1 MTKVAHDGD
10 AAAPYYHHEGYG
22 QGPNGFIKRAGTAAQ
37 KTGIAAQQRPTR
49 NPQLFD
55 MTKDL
60 PPPPTPTTPTSVQE
74 LDFGLEEATTS
85 STSSTIP
92 NGSSILSSP
101 NHDALSTSPDSLN
114 SGPFTRDSIPSPH
127 LPLRKR
133 SASDLRTQIVNG
145 HDYYSSRPSR
155 SPTRSVTHSGA
166 YREVSHTH
174 RGRQGALSPTESTYS
189 ETSLQREID
198 AYLPASKSWGRAR
211 GMTSAAQNSPNSV
224 QPLRT
229 HSSIP
234 DLRHSARNQVSSTYR
249 PDRGPNSRVVSI
261 QFKSPPPVSWKDK
274 EDLRSSYRSA
284 MTNGSYVTYASSG
297 VLESSDTEERNSVM
311 TRASSVSDLY
321 SKRKSH
327 TLPEDEGMSV
337 DDAIALYM
345 NGFTDD
351 ELEKKLDQG
360 IEDIESF
367 FRPSSEEE
375 SEKPLPVPTN
385 QFRRPLS
392 KDKPLPDP
400 LESERR
406 PLDMSDEALT
416 IATRYDSKIGDYS
429 NLDLTIPK
437 SPSAPHLLLS
447 PLTAHPVLPPSPDSA
462 PASPTYP
469 EYKHDSRSPSEEQYK
484 GSPSLH
490 RSQGSRR
497 SVKPELLEPVPR
509 DRYGFKKV
517 SQYVTE
523 EEYDAWNIGYTE
535 YLERRRKKWFV
546 LMKQWGLTTENPIRF
561 PPKSDKVK
569 RYVRKGVPPE
579 WRGAAWFWYA
589 GGPAKL
595 AQNPGLYQKLV
606 EDVDKGLLSDI
617 DREIIERDLN
627 RTFPD
632 NIKFKPD
639 PTPEPTQDFPRTNVR
654 PTRTSSKGEVPIIR
668 ALRRVLQA
676 FSIHNPNIGYCQS
689 LNFLAGLLLIFL
701 NEDEEKAFI
710 LLSIV
715 TTTHLPGTHA
725 KVLEANVDVG
735 VLMTCIKESMPAV
748 WGKID
753 DIDAGR
759 GRISTNRLPTVS
771 LATTAWFMSCFVG
784 NLPIETVLRVW
795 DSFFY
800 EGSKTLFRIA
810 LAIFKSGEWEI
821 RKVSEHMEIFQIVQA
836 IPRKLLDANSLMES
850 CYKRRNGF
858 GHLSQETIDARRK
871 ERRTAMQAE
880 RERKNGQKNSNF
892 LAPSFTEDMSRPT
905 TREGKLRRAAS
916 RAVRHRQPTGKVPPL
931 PTVPTLFD

>member
-10 AAAPYYHHEGYG
+10 AVAPYHHHLPARYGEGSD
-22 QGPNGFIKRAGTAAQ
+22 NFMTRTALKGHTRKAQ
-37 KTGIAAQQRPTR
+37 LP
-49 NPQLFD
+49 D
-55 MTKDL
+55 MSKDL
-60 PPPPTPTTPTSVQE
+60 PPPPTPTTPLSVHE
-74 LDFGLEEATTS
+74 LDLGHEETTS
-85 STSSTIP
+85 SSISSTLP
-92 NGSSILSSP
+92 HGSSILSSP
-101 NHDALSTSPDSLN
+101 NGDTLSSSPDSLN
-114 SGPFTRDSIPSPH
+114 SGPFARDSIPSPH
-127 LPLRKR
+127 LPLRKS
-133 SASDLRTQIVNG
+133 SASDLRAQIAKD
-145 HDYYSSRPSR
+145 HDYYSARQSR
-155 SPTRSVTHSGA
+155 SPTRSDTDLAA
-166 YREVSHTH
+166 YRGSPRTH
-174 RGRQGALSPTESTYS
+174 RSREVALSPTESTYS
-189 ETSLQREID
+189 EDSLPRD
-198 AYLPASKSWGRAR
+198 NDVYLPASKLWGRAR
-211 GMTSAAQNSPNSV
+211 GMTSASQTSPNGV
-224 QPLRT
+224 QTLRT

-234 DLRHSARNQVSSTYR
+234 DFRHSARNQVSSTYR
-249 PDRGPNSRVVSI
+249 PDRGPNSRDVSI
-261 QFKSPPPVSWKDK
+261 QFKSLPPVPWKDR
-274 EDLRSSYRSA
+274 EELRSSFRSA
-284 MTNGSYVTYASSG
+284 MTNGSHVTYASSG
-297 VLESSDTEERNSVM
+297 MLESSDTERNSVL

-321 SKRKSH
+321 SKRKSQ
-327 TLPEDEGMSV
+327 TLAEDEGMSV

-345 NGFTDD
+345 NGFADD
-351 ELEKKLDQG
+351 ELEKQLDQG

-375 SEKPLPVPTN
+375 SEKTLPVAAN
-385 QFRRPLS
+385 QHRRTLS

-406 PLDMSDEALT
+406 PLDKSDEPLT
-416 IATRYDSKIGDYS
+416 IATRYDSKFGDYN
-429 NLDLTIPK
+429 NLKLTIPK
-437 SPSAPHLLLS
+437 SPPLS
-447 PLTAHPVLPPSPDSA
+447 PLKAHPILPQSPDSA
-462 PASPTYP
+462 PTSPTYP
-469 EYKHDSRSPSEEQYK
+469 DYEQDSRPLSEGQYEEA
-484 GSPSLH
+484 PPLD
-490 RSQGSRR
+490 RSQGSQR
-497 SVKPELLEPVPR
+497 SVKIEHFEPVPR
-509 DRYGFKKV
+509 DRYGFKKT

-523 EEYDAWNIGYTE
+523 EEYNAWNIGYTE
-535 YLERRRKKWFV
+535 YLDRRRKKWFA
-546 LMKQWGLTTENPIRF
+546 LMKQWGLTTNNPIRF

-569 RYVRKGVPPE
+569 RYIRKGVPPE

-606 EDVDKGLLSDI
+606 EDADKGLLSEI

-639 PTPEPTQDFPRTNVR
+639 PTPEPTQEFLGRNTRLP
-654 PTRTSSKGEVPIIR
+654 RTSSKGEVPIIR

-710 LLSIV
+710 LLNIV

-735 VLMTCIKESMPAV
+735 VLMTCIKESMPTV

-753 DIDAGR
+753 DIDQGR

-836 IPRKLLDANSLMES
+836 IPRRLLDANSLMES

-880 RERKNGQKNSNF
+880 RDRKNAQKNSS
-892 LAPSFTEDMSRPT
+892 LLIPSSTENMSRPT

-916 RAVRHRQPTGKVPPL
+916 RAVRHRPHTGKRPPL
-931 PTVPTLFD
+931 PTDTL

>member
-1 MTKVAHDGD
+1 MTKVAQDGD
-10 AAAPYYHHEGYG
+10 AAAIYSHPGVYGEG
-22 QGPNGFIKRAGTAAQ
+22 PDDDFMKRAGTAAQ
-37 KTGIAAQQRPTR
+37 KRHTR
-49 NPQLFD
+49 KAQLFD
-55 MTKDL
+55 MSKDL
-60 PPPPTPTTPTSVQE
+60 PPPPTPTTPLSYQE

-85 STSSTIP
+85 SISSTRP
-92 NGSSILSSP
+92 HGSSILSSR
-101 NHDALSTSPDSLN
+101 NGDTLSTSPDSLN
-114 SGPFTRDSIPSPH
+114 SGPFTRDSLPSPH
-127 LPLRKR
+127 LPLRKS
-133 SASDLRTQIVNG
+133 SASDLRAQIANG
-145 HDYYSSRPSR
+145 HDYYGSRQSR
-155 SPTRSVTHSGA
+155 SPTRSITDPDA
-166 YREVSHTH
+166 YRGSPHTH
-174 RGRQGALSPTESTYS
+174 RGRQDALSPTESTYS
-189 ETSLQREID
+189 DNSLPRDND
-198 AYLPASKSWGRAR
+198 AYLPASKLWGRTR
-211 GMTSAAQNSPNSV
+211 GMTSASQNSPNGV
-224 QPLRT
+224 QTLRM

-234 DLRHSARNQVSSTYR
+234 DFRHSARNQVSSTYR
-249 PDRGPNSRVVSI
+249 PDRGPNSRDVSM
-261 QFKSPPPVSWKDK
+261 QLKSPPPLPWKEK
-274 EDLRSSYRSA
+274 EEARSSFRSA

-297 VLESSDTEERNSVM
+297 VIDSSDMERNSVL

-321 SKRKSH
+321 SKHKSQM
-327 TLPEDEGMSV
+327 LADDEGMSV

-375 SEKPLPVPTN
+375 EDRPLPVPTE
-385 QFRRPLS
+385 QHRRTLS
-392 KDKPLPDP
+392 KDKPLPVP
-400 LESERR
+400 LELERR
-406 PLDMSDEALT
+406 PSDMADEALT
-416 IATRYDSKIGDYS
+416 IATRYDSKFGDYS
-429 NLDLTIPK
+429 NLNIPTLK
-437 SPSAPHLLLS
+437 SPSAPHLPLS
-447 PLTAHPVLPPSPDSA
+447 ALQAHPVLPPSPDSA
-462 PASPTYP
+462 PTSPIYP
-469 EYKHDSRSPSEEQYK
+469 EYENGSRPLSEEQYEQA
-484 GSPSLH
+484 PPLD
-490 RSQGSRR
+490 RSQGSQR
-497 SVKPELLEPVPR
+497 SVKVEYFEPVPR
-509 DRYGFKKV
+509 DRYGFKKI

-523 EEYDAWNIGYTE
+523 DQYDAWNIVYTE
-535 YLERRRKKWFV
+535 YLDRRRKKWFA
-546 LMKQWGLTTENPIRF
+546 LMKQWGLATDNPIRF

-569 RYVRKGVPPE
+569 RYIRKGVPPE

-595 AQNPGLYQKLV
+595 AANPGLYQKLV
-606 EDVDKGLLSDI
+606 EDVDMGLLSEI

-639 PTPEPTQDFPRTNVR
+639 PTPEPTQDFPGRNIR
-654 PTRTSSKGEVPIIR
+654 PPRSSSVGEVPIIR

-701 NEDEEKAFI
+701 DEDEEKAFI
-710 LLSIV
+710 LLNIV

-748 WGKID
+748 WAKID
-753 DIDAGR
+753 DIDEGR

-836 IPRKLLDANSLMES
+836 IPRRLLDANSLMES

-871 ERRTAMQAE
+871 ERRTAMQVE
-880 RERKNGQKNSNF
+880 RDRKNGQKNNNF
-892 LAPSFTEDMSRPT
+892 LLPSPTADMSRPT

-916 RAVRHRQPTGKVPPL
+916 RAVRHRPHTGKRPPL
-931 PTVPTLFD
+931 PTDTF

>member
-1 MTKVAHDGD
+1 MSKVAHGRD
-10 AAAPYYHHEGYG
+10 HHDRYREVSDDFM
-22 QGPNGFIKRAGTAAQ
+22 NRAGTAIPKGHTRKAQ
-37 KTGIAAQQRPTR
+37 
-49 NPQLFD
+49 LLD
-55 MTKDL
+55 MSKDL
-60 PPPPTPTTPTSVQE
+60 PPPPTPTPTTPLSLQQE
-74 LDFGLEEATTS
+74 FDYALEEATAS
-85 STSSTIP
+85 SISSTIP
-92 NGSSILSSP
+92 HGSSTLSSP
-101 NHDALSTSPDSLN
+101 HDDTLSSSPDSLN

-127 LPLRKR
+127 LPLRKS
-133 SASDLRTQIVNG
+133 SASDLRAQVAKE
-145 HDYYSSRPSR
+145 HDYYSTRQSR
-155 SPTRSVTHSGA
+155 SPTRSATDPDP
-166 YREVSHTH
+166 YRAIPRTH
-174 RGRQGALSPTESTYS
+174 REDALSPTESTYS
-189 ETSLQREID
+189 QNSLQRDID
-198 AYLPASKSWGRAR
+198 AYLPASKPWGRTR
-211 GMTSAAQNSPNSV
+211 GMTSASQHPPKLV
-224 QPLRT
+224 QTLRM

-234 DLRHSARNQVSSTYR
+234 DFRHSARNQVSSTYR
-249 PDRGPNSRVVSI
+249 PDRGPNSRDASI
-261 QFKSPPPVSWKDK
+261 QVKSPPPIPWKDK
-274 EDLRSSYRSA
+274 EELRSSFRSA

-297 VLESSDTEERNSVM
+297 VLESGGTGRNSVL
-311 TRASSVSDLY
+311 TRASSFSDLY
-321 SKRKSH
+321 SKRKSYI
-327 TLPEDEGMSV
+327 LADDEGMSV

-367 FRPSSEEE
+367 FRPSSGAGN
-375 SEKPLPVPTN
+375 EKPIPLPVLTN
-385 QFRRPLS
+385 QQHRRTLS

-400 LESERR
+400 LEPERQR
-406 PLDMSDEALT
+406 LEMSDEALV
-416 IATRYDSKIGDYS
+416 IATRYDSKFGDYS
-429 NLDLTIPK
+429 DSNVTIPN
-437 SPSAPHLLLS
+437 PSTVPHLPLS
-447 PLTAHPVLPPSPDSA
+447 PLKAHPILPSSDSA
-462 PASPTYP
+462 PTSPTYP
-469 EYKHDSRSPSEEQYK
+469 EYEQDARPSFEERYEQA
-484 GSPSLH
+484 PPLD
-490 RSQGSRR
+490 RSQSSQQ
-497 SVKPELLEPVPR
+497 SVKIEHFEPVPR
-509 DRYGFKKV
+509 DRYGFKKI

-523 EEYDAWNIGYTE
+523 DEYNAWNIGYTQ
-535 YLERRRKKWFV
+535 YLDRRRKKWFA
-546 LMKQWGLTTENPIRF
+546 LMKQWGLTTDNPIRF

-569 RYVRKGVPPE
+569 RYIRKGVPPE

-606 EDVDKGLLSDI
+606 EDVDKGLLSEI

-639 PTPEPTQDFPRTNVR
+639 PTPEPIQELPGIDGRPPRA
-654 PTRTSSKGEVPIIR
+654 SSKGEVPIIR

-753 DIDAGR
+753 DIGEGR
-759 GRISTNRLPTVS
+759 GPISTNRLPTVS

-836 IPRKLLDANSLMES
+836 IPRRLLDANLLMES

-871 ERRTAMQAE
+871 ERRTAMQVE
-880 RERKNGQKNSNF
+880 RERKNGQKNNNLLF
-892 LAPSFTEDMSRPT
+892 PSPTETMSRPT
-905 TREGKLRRAAS
+905 TREGKMRRAAS
-916 RAVRHRQPTGKVPPL
+916 RAVRHRPHTGKRPPL
-931 PTVPTLFD
+931 PTDTF

>member
-1 MTKVAHDGD
+1 MLAHDGD
-10 AAAPYYHHEGYG
+10 AAAPYHHHGGYG
-22 QGPNGFIKRAGTAAQ
+22 EGPDDDFMKRAGAAAQ
-37 KTGIAAQQRPTR
+37 KRHTR
-49 NPQLFD
+49 KGQLFD
-55 MTKDL
+55 MPKGVPEL
-60 PPPPTPTTPTSVQE
+60 PLPPTPTTPSSYQE
-74 LDFGLEEATTS
+74 LDFSLDGATAYSIS
-85 STSSTIP
+85 SMRP
-92 NGSSILSSP
+92 HGSSVVSSP
-101 NHDALSTSPDSLN
+101 DVDALSTSPDSCD
-114 SGPFTRDSIPSPH
+114 SGPFMRDSLPSPH
-127 LPLRKR
+127 LPLRKS
-133 SASDLRTQIVNG
+133 SASNLRAKIANG
-145 HDYYSSRPSR
+145 HDYYSSRRSR
-155 SPTRSVTHSGA
+155 SPTRSITDPDVYGGPRRLHQ
-166 YREVSHTH
+166 
-174 RGRQGALSPTESTYS
+174 GRQPELSPTESTYS
-189 ETSLQREID
+189 GNFISKEED
-198 AYLPASKSWGRAR
+198 VYLPASKTWGRVR
-211 GMTSAAQNSPNSV
+211 GMTSASQHSPGSNG
-224 QPLRT
+224 QLRNA
-229 HSSIP
+229 SSIP
-234 DLRHSARNQVSSTYR
+234 DFRHSARNQVSSTYR
-249 PDRGPNSRVVSI
+249 PDRGPSSRDVSM
-261 QFKSPPPVSWKDK
+261 QLRSPPPLPWKEK
-274 EDLRSSYRSA
+274 EEIRSSFRSA

-297 VLESSDTEERNSVM
+297 ILDSSDTERNSVL

-321 SKRKSH
+321 SKRKSQF
-327 TLPEDEGMSV
+327 LADDEGMSV

-351 ELEKKLDQG
+351 EFEKKLDQG

-367 FRPSSEEE
+367 FRPEEQDDKPLPLPTE
-375 SEKPLPVPTN
+375 QSRISLANNKPLPVPM
-385 QFRRPLS
+385 
-392 KDKPLPDP
+392 
-400 LESERR
+400 ESERQ
-406 PLDMSDEALT
+406 LSDMAEENLT
-416 IATRYDSKIGDYS
+416 IATRYDSKFGDYN
-429 NLDLTIPK
+429 NLSIQK
-437 SPSAPHLLLS
+437 SPSAPHLPLS
-447 PLTAHPVLPPSPDSA
+447 PLKAHPVLPSSPDSA
-462 PASPTYP
+462 PTSPIYSEYEQEPRSFP
-469 EYKHDSRSPSEEQYK
+469 EGEIPTLD
-484 GSPSLH
+484 
-490 RSQGSRR
+490 RSQGSQR
-497 SVKPELLEPVPR
+497 SVKIEHFDPVPR
-509 DRYGFKKV
+509 DRYGFKKI

-523 EEYDAWNIGYTE
+523 DQYDAWNIGYTE
-535 YLERRRKKWFV
+535 YLDRRHRKWSAM
-546 LMKQWGLTTENPIRF
+546 MKQWGLATDNPIRF

-569 RYVRKGVPPE
+569 RYIRKGVPPA

-606 EDVDKGLLSDI
+606 EDVDKGLLSEI

-639 PTPEPTQDFPRTNVR
+639 PTPEPTQDFPGRNIR
-654 PTRTSSKGEVPIIR
+654 PPRTSMEGEVPIIR

-701 NEDEEKAFI
+701 DEDEEKAFH
-710 LLSIV
+710 LLNIV

-748 WGKID
+748 WAKID
-753 DIDAGR
+753 DIDEGR

-836 IPRKLLDANSLMES
+836 IPRRLLDANSLMES

-871 ERRTAMQAE
+871 ERRTAMQAD
-880 RERKNGQKNSNF
+880 RDRKNGQKNNLLVSSPTVNI
-892 LAPSFTEDMSRPT
+892 SRPT
-905 TREGKLRRAAS
+905 TREGMLRRAAS
-916 RAVRHRQPTGKVPPL
+916 RAVRSRPHTGKRPPL
-931 PTVPTLFD
+931 PSETF

>member
-1 MTKVAHDGD
+1 MAKVAHDGD
-10 AAAPYYHHEGYG
+10 AAATYPHHEGYG
-22 QGPNGFIKRAGTAAQ
+22 EGPDEDFMKRAGTAAQ
-37 KTGIAAQQRPTR
+37 KRHTRKAQP
-49 NPQLFD
+49 LD

-60 PPPPTPTTPTSVQE
+60 PPPPMPTTPLSYQE
-74 LDFGLEEATTS
+74 LDFERDETTTS
-85 STSSTIP
+85 SISSTVP
-92 NGSSILSSP
+92 HGSSILSSP
-101 NHDALSTSPDSLN
+101 NGDNLSTSPDSLN

-127 LPLRKR
+127 LPLRKS
-133 SASDLRTQIVNG
+133 SASDLRAQIANG
-145 HDYYSSRPSR
+145 NDYYGSRQSR
-155 SPTRSVTHSGA
+155 SPTRSVTDSNA
-166 YREVSHTH
+166 YRGSPRTH
-174 RGRQGALSPTESTYS
+174 RGRQDALSPTDSTYS
-189 ETSLQREID
+189 DSSLPRDND
-198 AYLPASKSWGRAR
+198 AYLPASKLWGRTR
-211 GMTSAAQNSPNSV
+211 GMTSASQKSSNGM
-224 QPLRT
+224 QILRM

-234 DLRHSARNQVSSTYR
+234 DFRHSARNQVSSTYR
-249 PDRGPNSRVVSI
+249 PDRGPSSRDVSM
-261 QFKSPPPVSWKDK
+261 QFKSPPPVPWKEK
-274 EDLRSSYRSA
+274 EEVRSSFRSA

-297 VLESSDTEERNSVM
+297 ALDSSDTERNSVM

-321 SKRKSH
+321 SKHKSQM
-327 TLPEDEGMSV
+327 LADDEGMSV

-351 ELEKKLDQG
+351 DLEKKLDQG

-375 SEKPLPVPTN
+375 DEKFSPAPIEQHGRN
-385 QFRRPLS
+385 LS
-392 KDKPLPDP
+392 TDKPLPDP
-400 LESERR
+400 MESKRR
-406 PLDMSDEALT
+406 RSDMADDALT
-416 IATRYDSKIGDYS
+416 IATRYDSKFGDF
-429 NLDLTIPK
+429 NIPK
-437 SPSAPHLLLS
+437 SPSAPHLPLS
-447 PLTAHPVLPPSPDSA
+447 PLKAHPILPPSPDSA
-462 PASPTYP
+462 PTSPVS
-469 EYKHDSRSPSEEQYK
+469 EYENEPRPFSEEQYEQV
-484 GSPSLH
+484 PPLE
-490 RSQGSRR
+490 RSQDSQR
-497 SVKPELLEPVPR
+497 SVKIEHFEPVPR
-509 DRYGFKKV
+509 DRYGFKKI

-523 EEYDAWNIGYTE
+523 DEYDAWNIVYTE
-535 YLERRRKKWFV
+535 YLDRRRKKWHAM
-546 LMKQWGLTTENPIRF
+546 MKQWGLATDNPIRF

-569 RYVRKGVPPE
+569 RYIRKGVPPE

-606 EDVDKGLLSDI
+606 EDVDKGLLSEI

-639 PTPEPTQDFPRTNVR
+639 PTQEPTQDFPGTNIR
-654 PTRTSSKGEVPIIR
+654 PPRTSSKGEVPIIK

-710 LLSIV
+710 LLNIV

-748 WGKID
+748 WSKID
-753 DIDAGR
+753 DIDEGR

-800 EGSKTLFRIA
+800 EGSKTLFRIS

-836 IPRKLLDANSLMES
+836 IPRRLLDANSLMES

-858 GHLSQETIDARRK
+858 GHLSQETIDARRR
-871 ERRTAMQAE
+871 ERRTAMQVE
-880 RERKNGQKNSNF
+880 RDRKNGQKNDN
-892 LAPSFTEDMSRPT
+892 LLLPSPTTADMSGPT

-916 RAVRHRQPTGKVPPL
+916 RAVRHRPHIGPRPPMPTE
-931 PTVPTLFD
+931 TF